1 MKRGLLL
8 LLGAALFLAGR
19 AQAQDASVQDDMRF
33 IEELRKQGKSDL
45 ALEYLE
51 KVAKNASPELA
62 KALPLEMAQTRLE
75 AAGEEPDSTKRLA
88 LYGEARRVSKVA
100 PGQPRRSPR
109 QRGQARPGPRHR
121 SARADAAEP
130 GVP

>member
-62 KALPLEMAQTRLE
+62 KALPLEMARTRLE
-75 AAGEEPDSTKRLA
+75 AAGEEPDSAKRLA
-88 LYGEARRVSKVA
+88 LYGEGATSFKSGSRPTPPIPTPARSSSTWPTSPFSK
-100 PGQPRRSPR
+100 GGRS
-109 QRGQARPGPRHR
+109 
-121 SARADAAEP
+121 
-130 GVP
+130 